1 MYKGTLIAVTS
12 MDESKKFY
20 HDILGMNVV
29 ADFGANVQLD
39 NGLFLQTIDTWSTFI
54 RHKAVCLQ
62 NNASE
67 LYFEESDMDSFL
79 EKLKKA
85 RIEYVQEPL
94 EHSWGQKAVRFY
106 DPDHHIIEVAEDII
120 MVVKRFYRSGLS
132 EAEIAARMDVP
143 IDYIKERMKL
153 EVVEEV
159 E

>member
-1 MYKGTLIAVTS
+1 
-12 MDESKKFY
+12 MD
-20 HDILGMNVV
+20 
-29 ADFGANVQLD
+29 
-39 NGLFLQTIDTWSTFI
+39 
-54 RHKAVCLQ
+54 R
-62 NNASE
+62 
-67 LYFEESDMDSFL
+67 FL

-85 RIEYVQEPL
+85 CIEYIQEPL

-143 IDYIKERMKL
+143 IDYIKECMKL